1 MDRAR
6 VWPSFRAEHVL
17 FEDDDLVFVHK
28 PAGVASQAADPERP
42 DDLHTRLRLF
52 LAERREASER
62 SGASRPPY
70 LGVHQ
75 RLDRDTSGVVVFAKR
90 PEINAGLAKA
100 FEGRAVE
107 KRYLAA
113 VTGWPARV
121 SETTLTNVLRRGEG
135 GLVEVVDAGARGRTN
150 LPARTERTGRTGPTE
165 RTARV
170 GRTAPAERGQGRG
183 PATPVRRENRRD
195 ARGDGSGQ
203 RAVTHVRVL
212 RRVGERALLEL
223 RLETGRMHQAR
234 VQLAHAGAPIAGCA
248 LYGGVAA
255 PRLMLHAASLAFT
268 HPRTG
273 KRLVVRDDRTA
284 ALERWLERG
293 DVGAAVYDDDA
304 ALDEALSLAVER
316 RWGLGRSAD
325 LLPEELRTT
334 AFRLVSD
341 AGDALAG
348 LAVDAYDAHLV
359 AQFYVGDTWNDA
371 RMDRV
376 LDRLSGLGF
385 DGVYVKRRPRQSNVL
400 VDTRSEALAPANAV
414 RGRDAPDP
422 LVVLEEGLPY
432 RVSLG
437 DGMST
442 GIFLDQRRNRALVRS
457 LAKDR
462 RVANLFAYTCG
473 FSVAAAAGGAR
484 RTVSVDASVIALER
498 GRENFKQAG
507 LAVDATGRDGAPKHA
522 FVAED
527 AFAWLARR
535 GRSDKESDRF
545 DLVVLDPP
553 SYSSTKKR
561 RFSAESDY
569 GELVTATLGIV
580 AENGQIVACCNHR
593 GLSRA
598 KFRRMVLAGV
608 RAAGRSLV
616 QLKDLP
622 DGADFPPPFGQ
633 EPHMKSV
640 LVKVI

>member
-17 FEDDDLVFVHK
+17 FEDDDLLFVHK

-52 LAERREASER
+52 LAERRDAAPEHE
-62 SGASRPPY
+62 GSRRLPY

-90 PEINAGLAKA
+90 PEINAGLAKV

-107 KRYLAA
+107 KRYLAV

-135 GLVEVVDAGARGRTN
+135 GLVEVVGEGAR
-150 LPARTERTGRTGPTE
+150 A
-165 RTARV
+165 AHA
-170 GRTAPAERGQGRG
+170 GRTAHAGRG
-183 PATPVRRENRRD
+183 RAARAPTTAARRD
-195 ARGDGSGQ
+195 DRRSAHGEGGQ

-212 RRVGERALLEL
+212 GRVGDRALLEL

-248 LYGGVAA
+248 LYGGAVA
-255 PRLMLHAASLAFT
+255 PRLMLHAASLTFT

-273 KRLVVRDDRTA
+273 KRLVVRDDRTT

-293 DVGAAVYDDDA
+293 DLGAGVYDDDA
-304 ALDEALSLAVER
+304 ALDDALALALER

-325 LLPEELRTT
+325 FLPEEQRTT

-348 LAVDAYDAHLV
+348 LAVDVYDGHLV
-359 AQFYVGDTWNDA
+359 AQFYVGDTWDDA
-371 RMDRV
+371 RTERV
-376 LDRLSGLGF
+376 LDRLAGLGF

-400 VDTRSEALAPANAV
+400 VDTRSETLAPAHAV
-414 RGRDAPDP
+414 RGNDAPDP
-422 LVVLEEGLPY
+422 LVIHEEGLSY

-484 RTVSVDASVIALER
+484 RTVSVDASVAALER
-498 GRENFKQAG
+498 GRENFRQAS
-507 LAVDATGRDGAPKHA
+507 LAVDAAGRDGTPKHA

-569 GELVTATLGIV
+569 GDLVTAALGIV

-593 GLSRA
+593 GLSRT

-608 RAAGRSLV
+608 RAAGRELV